1 MALRPSPHLTPRPRP
16 AWMDAGACK
25 KRTALFFPGEHA
37 LGDVLK
43 AKRICN
49 EECPVNAQ
57 CLDYALRYEEK
68 DGVWGG
74 TSAEERTKMIRAR
87 RRAS

>member
-1 MALRPSPHLTPRPRP
+1 
-16 AWMDAGACK
+16 MDAGACK

-37 LGDVLK
+37 LGDVLE

-49 EECPVNAQ
+49 DGCPVQPQ

-74 TSAEERTKMIRAR
+74 TSGEERTKIIKAR

>member
-1 MALRPSPHLTPRPRP
+1 MAFRPSPHLTPRDRP
-16 AWMDAGACK
+16 EWMDAGACK

-37 LGDVLK
+37 TADVLA

-49 EECPVNAQ
+49 ETCPVVAQ
-57 CLDYALRYEEK
+57 CLDYALRYEER

-74 TSAEERTKMIRAR
+74 KSGEERIKLIKAR

>member
-1 MALRPSPHLTPRPRP
+1 MASRPSPHLTPRERP
-16 AWMDAGACK
+16 EWMDAGACK

-37 LGDVLK
+37 NGDVLA
-43 AKRICN
+43 AKRICA
-49 EECPVNAQ
+49 ECPVRFD
-57 CLDYALRYEEK
+57 CLDYALRYEER

-74 TSAEERTKMIRAR
+74 TSAEERSKMIRAR